1 MDGKHV
7 VFGKLVEGLE
17 ILKAL
22 EKVGEKNEKP
32 KKPIKSETKAN
43 YKIIS
48 FTTHT

>member
-17 ILKAL
+17 VLKAL

-32 KKPIKSETKAN
+32 KHVECVHYAPS
-43 YKIIS
+43 IS
-48 FTTHT
+48 S